1 MPLQPE
7 DNKNYWPLL
16 LTDELYLL
24 PADLA
29 KQRQVQ
35 AAAEVNEGSP
45 QELPSVQNQ
54 QPQTAAAA
62 PSITQNDTQA
72 SPVAPQPDL
81 IWGSLN
87 RGVLILVDYPTHPL
101 MDRPDGLFLVEVLK
115 AVGFDFKEV
124 ATLNVSRCK
133 TAADW
138 EYVRQLSWQH
148 ALIFGVDHHELS
160 FTQQNGLYELI
171 EWDNRLLIQAEKL
184 SHIRSDTAS
193 KKKLWNLLKQVFV

>member
-7 DNKNYWPLL
+7 NNKNYWPLL

-29 KQRQVQ
+29 QQRQEQTDVQAPALQERHAAAGPQSQ
-35 AAAEVNEGSP
+35 AAAEVP
-45 QELPSVQNQ
+45 APRQE
-54 QPQTAAAA
+54 
-62 PSITQNDTQA
+62 TQA
-72 SPVAPQPDL
+72 NPVAPQPDL
-81 IWGSLN
+81 IWGSLR
-87 RGVLILVDYPTHPL
+87 RGVLILVDYPAHPL

-133 TAADW
+133 TSADW

-148 ALIFGVDHHELS
+148 ALIFGVDHPELT
-160 FTQQNGLYELI
+160 FTQQNGLYELRNW
-171 EWDNRLLIQAEKL
+171 ENRLLIQADKL
-184 SHIRSDTAS
+184 SDIRNDTGS